1 MGYIVE
7 QFKKG
12 NTEELKDKL
21 YDIKMMVCELLE
33 EFEDDEEMKRD
44 YRMSRRMNRRGRY
57 DY

>member
-1 MGYIVE
+1 
-7 QFKKG
+7 
-12 NTEELKDKL
+12 
-21 YDIKMMVCELLE
+21 MMVCELLE